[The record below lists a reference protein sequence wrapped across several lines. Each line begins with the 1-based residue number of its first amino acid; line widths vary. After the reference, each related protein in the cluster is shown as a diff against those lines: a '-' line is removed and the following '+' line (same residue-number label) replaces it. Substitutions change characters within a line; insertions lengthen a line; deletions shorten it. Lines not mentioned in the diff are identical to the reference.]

1 MESNTANSKNNKNIK
16 VLGIDLGTTYSCVGT
31 IKNGRIEIIPNDSG
45 DRTTPS
51 VVSFKKKQIL
61 VGKAAKNLIIEN
73 SKNTI
78 YDSKRLIGRRFK
90 DKIVQEEIKNWDF
103 NVEKDPKSEKP
114 EYVITFNNKE
124 DRYYPEEISSLIL
137 KKIYSFSKD
146 FTNKNELKAVI
157 TVPAQFTNGQ
167 RESTK
172 KAAEMAGLE
181 VIRIINEP
189 TAAAIGYLYNENL
202 DNTLNH
208 TKNEQFYIEEKIIL
222 VFDLGGG
229 TFDTSIVKVKNKT
242 FEVLATCGDN
252 HLGGEDFTNILTDY
266 LINCFKEDEGFEDVD
281 FKDKNNEKTYKAFQ
295 KLKSKVE
302 EYKKNL
308 SFEKEVEILSNEAVY
323 EGKEIKMTITK
334 NIYENECEELFQK
347 CFDSIDKVLKLAK
360 LKKEDINEIALS
372 GGSSR
377 TPKIQEMIKD
387 YFNKEPLKTIN
398 PDEAIAYGATIVAC
412 IESGIEIEDKE
423 LLELK
428 DLKIIDI
435 TSCSIGIEVAGDKM
449 EVIIPKGEQL
459 PDNGETKLYKKVF
472 RPEFSCG
479 YGYFLR
485 FFEGE
490 NESVKD
496 NYKLGE
502 FCVKLSKKENNN
514 LNIIKVLLYLNSDSI
529 ITIIVK
535 ENDEKKIEVKSPEIY
550 PKNIMTR
557 FFNHI
562 RNFEKIEI
570 EMKKKEK
577 LKNSYNKLLKQL
589 NKIFNQFEFD
599 NEVIKKDIKTQITE
613 FTKWNRNNKDAKSL
627 ECEKKIQEI
636 KDFIERIQI
645 KKIITP
651 NDNI

>member
-1 MESNTANSKNNKNIK
+1 MNKEESLNLKPSIP
-16 VLGIDLGTTYSCVGT
+16 VIGIDLGTTFSCVGT
-31 IKNGRIEIIPNDSG
+31 WKIGKVEIIPNECG
-45 DRTTPS
+45 EKTTPS
-51 VVSFKKKQIL
+51 IVSFLKNEIP
-61 VGKAAKNLIIEN
+61 VGSPAISLLIEN
-73 SKNTI
+73 PKNTI

-103 NVEKDPKSEKP
+103 KIEENIISGKP
-114 EYVITFNNKE
+114 EYVISIDNKE

-189 TAAAIGYLYNENL
+189 TAAAIGYLFSKDKENK
-202 DNTLNH
+202 NLNFVH
-208 TKNEQFYIEEKIIL
+208 ENNQFHKERYIL

-229 TFDTSIVKVKNKT
+229 TFDTSIVKVKKKT

-281 FKDKNNEKTYKAFQ
+281 FKDKNNEKTYKVFQ

-347 CFDSIDKVLKLAK
+347 CFDSIEKVLKLAK

-459 PDNGETKLYKKVF
+459 PDNGKRILFRKVF
-472 RPEFSCG
+472 RPEFD
-479 YGYFLR
+479 YAKNIALR
-485 FFEGE
+485 IFEGD
-490 NESVKD
+490 SKYVKN
-496 NYKLGE
+496 NYKLGD
-502 FCVKLSKKENNN
+502 FKIKVKQDKKEN
-514 LNIIKVLLYLNSDSI
+514 VI
-529 ITIIVK
+529 ITILFYLDHHSILTIVAK
-535 ENDEKKIEVKSPEIY
+535 ENDVKKLEIESSEIY
-550 PKNIMTR
+550 RKEILDR
-557 FFNHI
+557 FENHLKQFKKADEELKEL
-562 RNFEKIEI
+562 NNT
-570 EMKKKEK
+570 KKKYREQLTK
-577 LKNSYNKLLKQL
+577 IQELIKKNNL
-589 NKIFNQFEFD
+589 
-599 NEVIKKDIKTQITE
+599 IKKDKEINIKLKEYQNYERKNPNVEKNEYVDKMNEMIEFNERLLTE
-613 FTKWNRNNKDAKSL
+613 FN
-627 ECEKKIQEI
+627 E
-636 KDFIERIQI
+636 
-645 KKIITP
+645 
-651 NDNI
+651 